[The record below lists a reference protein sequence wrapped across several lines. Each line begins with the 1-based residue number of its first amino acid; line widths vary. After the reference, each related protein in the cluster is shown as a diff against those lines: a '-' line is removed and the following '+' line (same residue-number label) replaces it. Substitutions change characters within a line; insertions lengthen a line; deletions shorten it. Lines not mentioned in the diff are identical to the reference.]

1 MTVNTAIKQL
11 RQQPTAEKNPSGE
24 TSVPTLEEDLASYK
38 QARDKGELLMGN
50 MLDSIPPTE
59 EQIPFRERL

>member
-1 MTVNTAIKQL
+1 MTVNTAVKQL
-11 RQQPTAEKNPSGE
+11 GQPPAAARNYFDK

-38 QARDKGELLMGN
+38 QARDKGELPTRSI
-50 MLDSIPPTE
+50 LDSIPPTE